1 MLAMTIAVP
10 AKAMEPTMDI
20 FIENPLEPIFHGATN
35 LPDVAQRP
43 SKMGSRW
50 VDRIAVAEPGGQGE
64 RSLDVVPIDGQVATI
79 RAKVKHLADHA
90 CQHKAYF
97 RFDGLSPMRL
107 MGGAMVDRL
116 AKRDPRNLSTVEP
129 A

>member
-1 MLAMTIAVP
+1 M
-10 AKAMEPTMDI
+10 
-20 FIENPLEPIFHGATN
+20 
-35 LPDVAQRP
+35 
-43 SKMGSRW
+43 

-64 RSLDVVPIDGQVATI
+64 GSLDVVPIGGQVATI
-79 RAKVKHLADHA
+79 LAKVKHLADHA

-129 A
+129 ASPPALKSGCGWSRCSFGSRCSPAIHGSSGRVS